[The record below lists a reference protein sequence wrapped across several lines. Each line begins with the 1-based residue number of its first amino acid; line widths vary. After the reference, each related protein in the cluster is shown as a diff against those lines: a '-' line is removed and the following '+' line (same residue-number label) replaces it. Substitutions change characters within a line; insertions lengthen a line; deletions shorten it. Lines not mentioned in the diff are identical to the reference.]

1 MRQDLIV
8 SQSVDVNV
16 DLARMWRVL
25 TDPTIIK
32 DYLFG
37 TETVTDW
44 KVGSP
49 VFFQGEYN
57 GHQYKDKGIILENF
71 LHQRIQ
77 YSYWSAFS
85 NLEDKPENYST
96 ITYELNFVSDS
107 LTTFTWTQKGYATEE
122 AYKSSVN
129 GMPEFIE
136 KIRMIAEEVSV

>member
-1 MRQDLIV
+1 MRQDLVV

-32 DYLFG
+32 DYLYG

-49 VFFQGEYN
+49 IVFQGEYN
-57 GHQYKDKGIILENF
+57 GKQYVDKGVVLDNV
-71 LHQRIQ
+71 LNKRIQ
-77 YSYWSAFS
+77 YSYWSAFTG
-85 NLEDKPENYST
+85 LEDKPENYST

-107 LTTFTWTQKGYATEE
+107 LITFTWIQKGFATEE
-122 AYKSSVN
+122 AYN
-129 GMPEFIE
+129 GTKGRMPAFVEQ
-136 KIRMIAEEVSV
+136 IRGIAEEISV